1 MGDAP
6 KGDVCE
12 HAWMAEAPTD
22 EHPVIEPPAVED
34 QDPKKKKHSPVRRI
48 VSALI
53 SLVIVGAIFIYA
65 IPRFA
70 DYSAVW
76 ATVTTLTPIE
86 FTSLLLATVFNLF
99 TYWLA
104 NMAALPGL
112 RLGKAA
118 VVTQTTTSVANTI
131 PAGGAVAVGLTYSIL
146 SSWGF
151 DAQAITLYI
160 GVTGVWNVL
169 MKLALPVVSLALLAI
184 TGQAAPALV
193 VAALIGFAVLIVVV
207 TLFALALWKKEFA
220 RRIGDGIGRFV
231 SWFLKPFHKGPITT
245 WGEKA
250 VAFRKRTIVLV
261 EKRWLWITLTT
272 VLSQLALWFVLLLC
286 LRHVGIS
293 EQEVSTLQTLAVFA
307 FGRLLAAVPIT
318 PGGVGFVELGYIG
331 GLTAAGGNEAQ
342 VVAAVLM
349 FRVLTYGIQIP
360 LGGFTYVIWRMK
372 KSWRREPPKVR
383 LGLDPDPEPEPQRV

>member
-6 KGDVCE
+6 KGDTCE
-12 HAWMAEAPTD
+12 HARMAEAPTD
-22 EHPVIEPPAVED
+22 EHQVIEPPSDEG
-34 QDPKKKKHSPVRRI
+34 QEPKKKHSPVRRI

-53 SLVIVGAIFIYA
+53 SLVIVGAIFLYA

-76 ATVTTLTPIE
+76 ATVTTLTPVE

-160 GVTGVWNVL
+160 GVTGVWNIL

-193 VAALIGFAVLIVVV
+193 VAALIGLAVLIVAV

-220 RRIGDGIGRFV
+220 RRIGDGLGRFV
-231 SWFLKPFHKGPITT
+231 SWFLKWFHKGPLTT

-250 VAFRKRTIVLV
+250 VEFRKRTIVLV
-261 EKRWLWITLTT
+261 EKRWIWITLTT

-383 LGLDPDPEPEPQRV
+383 LGLDPDPDPEPQRV

>member
-6 KGDVCE
+6 KGDTCE
-12 HAWMAEAPTD
+12 HARMAEAPID
-22 EHPVIEPPAVED
+22 EHQVIEPPAVEG
-34 QDPKKKKHSPVRRI
+34 QEPKKKHSPVRRI

-53 SLVIVGAIFIYA
+53 SLVIVGAIFLYA

-160 GVTGVWNVL
+160 GVTGVWNIL

-193 VAALIGFAVLIVVV
+193 VAALIGLAVLIVAV

-220 RRIGDGIGRFV
+220 RRIGDGLGRFV
-231 SWFLKPFHKGPITT
+231 SWFLKWFHKGPLTT

-250 VAFRKRTIVLV
+250 VEFRKRTIVLV

-383 LGLDPDPEPEPQRV
+383 LGIDPEPDPEPQRV